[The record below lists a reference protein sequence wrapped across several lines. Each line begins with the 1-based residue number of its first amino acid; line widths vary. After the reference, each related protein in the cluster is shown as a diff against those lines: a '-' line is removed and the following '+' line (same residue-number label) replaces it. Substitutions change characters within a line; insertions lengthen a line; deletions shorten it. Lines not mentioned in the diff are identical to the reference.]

1 MTSRQN
7 NSITA
12 LKKEIKNL
20 KKELATTRAALEAIL
35 GGKIDAIIGPEC
47 PYVLKAKQA
56 EEEINKLLK
65 EKDALIKEI
74 HHRVKNNLQI
84 VVSLLH
90 LQLAHTTNP
99 ESRDN
104 LLTLQNRIRAM
115 ALVHDMFYRTEN
127 MAYLNLADYLERI
140 AIHLFNVY
148 RVDENRIKLN
158 LELQPVEVSI
168 NIAIPIGMI
177 LNELV
182 SNSLKH
188 AFKNKDTGEVRL
200 MLSSDNGTS
209 CRLIVQDDG
218 IGLPPGI
225 SLNQPNTL
233 GLEIVRL
240 LTEQI
245 NGTIKK
251 LDIPGT
257 AFELKFNKFLQ

>member
-12 LKKEIKNL
+12 LKKEIKRL
-20 KKELATTRAALEAIL
+20 EKELATTRAALEAIV

-74 HHRVKNNLQI
+74 HHRVKNNLQL

-90 LQLAHTTNP
+90 LQLAHKTNP
-99 ESRDN
+99 ETRDN

-115 ALVHDMFYRTEN
+115 ALVHDMFYRTDN
-127 MAYLNLADYLERI
+127 LASLNLAEYLERI
-140 AIHLFNVY
+140 AVHLFNVY
-148 RVDENRIKLN
+148 RIDEQKISLKTE
-158 LELQPVEVSI
+158 LEKVTVSI
-168 NIAIPIGMI
+168 NVAIPVGLIV
-177 LNELV
+177 NELV

-188 AFKNKDTGEVRL
+188 AFKNKDHGQVV
-200 MLSSDNGTS
+200 LSLRCLENKLCQLRIADNGA
-209 CRLIVQDDG
+209 
-218 IGLPPGI
+218 GLPENI
-225 SLNQPNTL
+225 SLETPGTL

-240 LTEQI
+240 LCEQI
-245 NGTIKK
+245 DARIEKTPG
-251 LDIPGT
+251 PGT
-257 AFELKFNKFLQ
+257 CFELTFMNSLT